1 LLEALGERGSGVG
14 RELVVRRAH
23 AAAP

>member
-23 AAAP
+23 GAAP